1 MYCGK
6 LLSFLSFSSTSYV
19 SSNIG
24 SKGKVSVGSKLC
36 VEGMWMQG
44 GHFATLELPTPHFV
58 QPFLHSLYRHSA
70 GPSCMAAGLVGSC
83 QYNTYQLV
91 DVVFFF
97 FLLPSDCLCLVVSSL
112 LEVFQ

>member
-6 LLSFLSFSSTSYV
+6 LLSFLSFSSISFV

-24 SKGKVSVGSKLC
+24 SKGKKSVGSKLC

-44 GHFATLELPTPHFV
+44 GHCATFELPTPHFV

-83 QYNTYQLV
+83 QYNTYQLA
-91 DVVFFF
+91 DVVFLFSF
-97 FLLPSDCLCLVVSSL
+97 CQVIASV
-112 LEVFQ
+112 

>member
-1 MYCGK
+1 
-6 LLSFLSFSSTSYV
+6 
-19 SSNIG
+19 
-24 SKGKVSVGSKLC
+24 
-36 VEGMWMQG
+36 MQG

-91 DVVFFF
+91 DVVCFF

>member
-6 LLSFLSFSSTSYV
+6 LLSFLSFSSTSFM

-24 SKGKVSVGSKLC
+24 SKGKKSVGSKLC
-36 VEGMWMQG
+36 VEGIWIQG
-44 GHFATLELPTPHFV
+44 GHFATFELPTPHFV
-58 QPFLHSLYRHSA
+58 QPFLRSLYRHSA
-70 GPSCMAAGLVGSC
+70 GPSCVAAGLVGSC

-97 FLLPSDCLCLVVSSL
+97 PFAK
-112 LEVFQ
+112 

>member
-6 LLSFLSFSSTSYV
+6 LLSFLSFSSTSFV

-24 SKGKVSVGSKLC
+24 SKGKKKSVGSKLY

-44 GHFATLELPTPHFV
+44 GHFATFELPPPHFV
-58 QPFLHSLYRHSA
+58 QPFLHNLYCHSA

-97 FLLPSDCLCLVVSSL
+97 SFCQVIASV
-112 LEVFQ
+112 